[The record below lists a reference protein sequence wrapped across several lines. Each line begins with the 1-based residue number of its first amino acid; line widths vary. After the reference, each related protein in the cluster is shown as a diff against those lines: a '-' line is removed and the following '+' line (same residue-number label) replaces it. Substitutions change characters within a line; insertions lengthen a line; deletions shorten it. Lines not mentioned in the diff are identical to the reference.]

1 MFTLMKSL
9 VTLRLI
15 KLTSLLEK
23 KQSKMITCQHRMNPE
38 RKKKQVKRDTEPTI
52 EKATGLFIQSTT
64 ETLITLK

>member
-23 KQSKMITCQHRMNPE
+23 K
-38 RKKKQVKRDTEPTI
+38 RKQNDYLLAQNEP
-52 EKATGLFIQSTT
+52 
-64 ETLITLK
+64 